1 MQLHTDA
8 APHFEQIKQALQDKI
23 GTELDEADLKDE
35 FQKYL
40 DYGVP
45 PDQAAR
51 TILRHHGVQAGGAPM
66 QAQNTDPDQPRVKL
80 ADAPANSPYVNL
92 LARVVSHNTKT
103 VQARG
108 EEKEIVWGM
117 LGDETATR
125 PYTSWRPLEGVEKGD
140 VLDIK
145 GAYTKE
151 WKGETQINL
160 GDRTQVEKADSDA
173 VPAVPTELRDATVA
187 ELTPGLRGVRVTGRI
202 LDVSPRDITVQGEQK
217 TIYGGTLADESGK
230 IEFTAWSD
238 LGLVADS
245 VVTIAGGY
253 VRTYR
258 GTPQFNFDQDA
269 TVTPAEVDLPDAD
282 TLADTP
288 PVPLCDLLEGGNDA
302 TVVATL
308 LEVRD
313 GSGLVFR
320 DPETNR
326 VVTGSHITKE
336 SLPDLR
342 IKGVLDDGTAA
353 INLIANRALTET
365 LLGKT
370 LEECQTE
377 AREAFR
383 SEVIQE
389 QLQER
394 LSGRTYK
401 VRGNVL
407 VDEFGAMFIARS
419 ITPFEGDLEAEAKA
433 LLARLDGREVL

>member
-51 TILRHHGVQAGGAPM
+51 TILRHHGVGGAPV

-80 ADAPANSPYVNL
+80 ADAPGNSPFVNL
-92 LARVVSHNTKT
+92 LARVVSYNTKT
-103 VQARG
+103 VNARG

-125 PYTSWRPLEGVEKGD
+125 PYTAWRPLEGVQVGD

-160 GDRTQVEKADSDA
+160 GDRTQVEKADADA
-173 VPAVPTELRDATVA
+173 VPKVTTELRDATVA

-202 LDVSPRDITVQGEQK
+202 LDVAPRDITVQGESK

-238 LGLVADS
+238 MGLVADS

-269 TVTPAEVDLPDAD
+269 TVTPADVTLPDAD

-288 PVPLCDLLEGGNDA
+288 PVPLYDLVEQGGNDVS
-302 TVVATL
+302 VVATL

-320 DPETNR
+320 DPESNR
-326 VVTGSHITKE
+326 VVTGSAITPQCT
-336 SLPDLR
+336 PDLR
-342 IKGVLDDGTAA
+342 VKGVLDDGTAA
-353 INLIANRALTET
+353 MNLIANRALTEK

-370 LEECQTE
+370 LEQCQKE
-377 AREAFR
+377 AQDAYRG
-383 SEVIQE
+383 EVIQE
-389 QLQER
+389 QLQEK
-394 LSGRTYK
+394 LAGRTYK

-407 VDEFGAMFIARS
+407 VDEFGAMFIAKA
-419 ITPFEGDLEAEAKA
+419 ITPYNGDLEIEAKA
-433 LLARLDGREVL
+433 LLARLDGGA